1 MRRLKTKRNGSSSRR
16 VDYSKADCGPGTIM
30 FALERI
36 LAISEDCELDNEQL
50 AVVNDEFEMLKERL
64 SFTKMQSMVVAM
76 LIDSDLLLA
85 TCKMASFLGIKNI
98 RMLRYVGEIEEL
110 VQRRIVEIQY

>member
-1 MRRLKTKRNGSSSRR
+1 
-16 VDYSKADCGPGTIM
+16 M

-50 AVVNDEFEMLKERL
+50 AVVNDEFEMLNERL

-85 TCKMASFLGIKNI
+85 TGKMASFLGIKNI
-98 RMLRYVGEIEEL
+98 RMLR
-110 VQRRIVEIQY
+110 